1 MPDPKD
7 VKAVQTFLGLVN
19 YMARFIPN
27 LADIAAPLR
36 QLTAKDAMW
45 MWELSQE
52 EAMKKIKNAI
62 VQSTML
68 RYYDPAKPAVLQCD
82 ASEYGLGTALLEG
95 GQPIAFASRTLSDTE
110 KRYAQIEK
118 ECLAIV
124 FACEKFQYYI
134 LGKESVCVESDH
146 KPLEAIFKKS
156 LLAAPKRLQR
166 MLLRLQRFDL
176 SVRYK
181 PGADMYIADHLSR
194 SPLPSDCTSQDSADP
209 VYAELEAVNQAN
221 FLNVTPTRY
230 EQIQSA
236 TDKDAALQAVIQVV
250 LKGWPAQR
258 DNVAPAAR
266 EYWPFRDE
274 MSVQDGVLYKGCRVV
289 IPSLLRQEMLG
300 RIHYAHL
307 GVEACLRRA
316 RETLYWPGMTG

>member
-1 MPDPKD
+1 
-7 VKAVQTFLGLVN
+7 
-19 YMARFIPN
+19 
-27 LADIAAPLR
+27 
-36 QLTAKDAMW
+36 
-45 MWELSQE
+45 
-52 EAMKKIKNAI
+52 
-62 VQSTML
+62 
-68 RYYDPAKPAVLQCD
+68 
-82 ASEYGLGTALLEG
+82 
-95 GQPIAFASRTLSDTE
+95 
-110 KRYAQIEK
+110 
-118 ECLAIV
+118 
-124 FACEKFQYYI
+124 
-134 LGKESVCVESDH
+134 
-146 KPLEAIFKKS
+146 
-156 LLAAPKRLQR
+156 
-166 MLLRLQRFDL
+166 
-176 SVRYK
+176 
-181 PGADMYIADHLSR
+181 MYIADHLSR

-274 MSVQDGVLYKGCRVV
+274 MSIQDVVLYQGCRVV

-316 RETLYWPGMTG
+316 RETLYWPGMTGEIKDLVAGCPACNEFRPTQANEPLMTHEVPTRPWRQDWNRHVHSRVGGLFDHGGLLFRLLGSRSPVNHYR